1 MVGAIAY
8 VAAGVLPLDVVELA
22 LASPVAVRL
31 ALLVSSKQ
39 ALYFCT
45 SAAGAFGG

>member
-8 VAAGVLPLDVVELA
+8 VAAGVLPLDVIELA

-31 ALLVSSKQ
+31 ALLAPK
-39 ALYFCT
+39 ALASPLVQKYKY
-45 SAAGAFGG
+45 

>member
-31 ALLVSSKQ
+31 ALLAAK
-39 ALYFCT
+39 ALASLVQTYRY
-45 SAAGAFGG
+45 